1 MRFSGISDAHGQ
13 LQPNAP
19 CLPQVSTP
27 VKLREKAHIE
37 DFMTSC
43 QKRQEAT
50 SWYDLMV
57 ILEQLVASLSILGL
71 VQFNSIHYGI
81 RPNAPDSS
89 QVTAPAKLSETAHKE
104 ESVALCQKI
113 QEAVGLRGL
122 MVSYLSSLLHRCL
135 FLVLCNSL

>member
-37 DFMTSC
+37 DLMTSC

-50 SWYDLMV
+50 SWCDLMV
-57 ILEQLVASLSILGL
+57 VLEQLVASLSILGL
-71 VQFNSIHYGI
+71 VQF
-81 RPNAPDSS
+81 DSVWF
-89 QVTAPAKLSETAHKE
+89 QTKCT
-104 ESVALCQKI
+104 
-113 QEAVGLRGL
+113 
-122 MVSYLSSLLHRCL
+122 L
-135 FLVLCNSL
+135 FLAGHCTCKAQ